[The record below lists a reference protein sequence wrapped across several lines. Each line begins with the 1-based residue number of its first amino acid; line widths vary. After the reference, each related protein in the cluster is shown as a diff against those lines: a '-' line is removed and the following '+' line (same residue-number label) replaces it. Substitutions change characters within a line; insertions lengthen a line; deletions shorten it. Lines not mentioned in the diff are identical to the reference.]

1 MTVESPTIV
10 QPVSAPVVGTG
21 PRSGGAKLRVL
32 DTADRLFSDEGIR
45 VVGVDRLI
53 AESSVTKATFY
64 KHFGAKDTL
73 VLHYLTRRHEAD
85 VAEHDEVA
93 SSIADGAEALREL
106 VERLAARLQKVGFRG
121 SPYANAAA
129 EFSDPT
135 HPVRGL
141 VAEHREWRTGAYA
154 ELFQRAGHAM
164 PGDAA
169 DDLQL
174 AVNGAQLGAYAGDAI
189 AAVASLRRTVDR
201 LLAA

>member
-10 QPVSAPVVGTG
+10 PPAPTPAVGAG
-21 PRSGGAKLRVL
+21 PRSGGAKQRVL

-93 SSIADGAEALREL
+93 ASTDDGAAALREL
-106 VERLAARLQKVGFRG
+106 VERLATRLQRAGFRG

-135 HPVRGL
+135 HAVRTL
-141 VAEHREWRTGAYA
+141 VAEHREWLTGAYA
-154 ELFQRAGHAM
+154 ELFQRAGHPM

-174 AVNGAQLGAYAGDAI
+174 AVDGAQLGAYSGDAI
-189 AAVASLRRTVDR
+189 AAVASLRRCLEH

>member
-10 QPVSAPVVGTG
+10 PPAPAPAVGAG
-21 PRSGGAKLRVL
+21 PRSGGAKQRVL

-93 SSIADGAEALREL
+93 ASTDDGAAALREL
-106 VERLAARLQKVGFRG
+106 VERLATRLQRAGFRG

-135 HPVRGL
+135 HAVRTL
-141 VAEHREWRTGAYA
+141 VAEHREWLTGAYA
-154 ELFQRAGHAM
+154 ELFQRAGHPM

-174 AVNGAQLGAYAGDAI
+174 AVDGAQLGAYSGDAI
-189 AAVASLRRTVDR
+189 AAVASLRRCLEH

>member
-10 QPVSAPVVGTG
+10 PPAPTPAVGAG
-21 PRSGGAKLRVL
+21 PRSGGAKQRVL

-93 SSIADGAEALREL
+93 ASTDDGAAALREL
-106 VERLAARLQKVGFRG
+106 VERLATRLQRAGFRG

-135 HPVRGL
+135 HAVRTL
-141 VAEHREWRTGAYA
+141 VAEPRECLTGAYA
-154 ELFQRAGHAM
+154 ELFQRAGHPM

-174 AVNGAQLGAYAGDAI
+174 AVDGAQLGAYSGDAI
-189 AAVASLRRTVDR
+189 AAVASLRRCLEH